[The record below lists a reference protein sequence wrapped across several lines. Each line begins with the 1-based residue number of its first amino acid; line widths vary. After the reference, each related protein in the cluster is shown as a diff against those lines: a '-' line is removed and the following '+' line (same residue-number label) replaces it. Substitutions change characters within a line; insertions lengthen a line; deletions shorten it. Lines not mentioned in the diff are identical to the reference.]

1 MLLPSLMLT
10 LFVGTTPTTMQFTV
24 DGLPRE
30 ALVYAPEK
38 LDSPAPVIFGFHG
51 HGGSMRSASRTFHF
65 HELWPEAIVVYMQG
79 VPTPGRLTDPE
90 GKRNGWQH
98 NQGDHNDRDLK
109 FFDAVLTALK
119 EKYKVDDKRIF
130 ASGHSNGGGFTYL
143 LWLSRSDRLAGV
155 VASAAGGRGI
165 TKLKPKNAM
174 HIAGRND
181 PLVKFA
187 GQQLTMN
194 AVRQT
199 LNLTTDAVPWND
211 KGRKYQTKE
220 GYSWIEVIHDGDHKY
235 PAFAPDLTIRFFK
248 EIKIVDGSIEPTIS
262 DSKENKTQ
270 AVK

>member
-199 LNLTTDAVPWND
+199 LGCTNDPVPWNE
-211 KGRKYQTKE
+211 KGRKYQTKD
-220 GYSWIEVIHDGDHKY
+220 GSSWIEVIHDGDHKY
-235 PAFAPDLTIRFFK
+235 PSFAPDLTIRFFK